1 MKSGAI
7 KYLGELR
14 VLARKNGKNPTI
26 AENIFW
32 KEIRKN
38 EYTFL
43 RQKSLGRYIADFYCS
58 KLLLIIEIDGDSHDF
73 RKYMDKERDI
83 YFANRGIKTIRIKN
97 ETVINNNL
105 SILIDRMIKSRER
118 EAKNWLTKEF

>member
-1 MKSGAI
+1 
-7 KYLGELR
+7 
-14 VLARKNGKNPTI
+14 
-26 AENIFW
+26 
-32 KEIRKN
+32 
-38 EYTFL
+38 
-43 RQKSLGRYIADFYCS
+43 
-58 KLLLIIEIDGDSHDF
+58 
-73 RKYMDKERDI
+73 MDKERDI

>member
-1 MKSGAI
+1 M
-7 KYLGELR
+7 
-14 VLARKNGKNPTI
+14 
-26 AENIFW
+26 
-32 KEIRKN
+32 
-38 EYTFL
+38 